1 VKTDEVSFSN
11 IHAVIIGKLNN
22 RRTRGFEVQ
31 TNGKATSI
39 CGNFKNQVPQ
49 YFVEML
55 FQSENNGTLKILAKG
70 KSG

>member
-11 IHAVIIGKLNN
+11 IHAVITGKLNN
-22 RRTRGFEVQ
+22 RQTRGFEVQ

-49 YFVEML
+49 YFVENL
-55 FQSENNGTLKILAKG
+55 FRHQNNRTLKILANG